1 MTMPN
6 SAIQTTRCGL
16 VRVRA
21 VRAMPPAIWRVLV
34 LVLLAV
40 VGCAVLLGSLSFRI
54 NDLSASERQRMMRG
68 AFAREGATLLPMI
81 LDYTHWDDAV
91 RNLYGTVDPDWAV
104 SNIGGAYTNF
114 IVDREG
120 RTLYGAEPSRRRVTM
135 EAAADAVRVAMLAR
149 LPRTPAAA
157 LKAPPFWIAGLYKG
171 TPAIFAAS
179 PIVPGT
185 ERQAMPDDVHYGII
199 VKPIDTAMLRHWS
212 AAYSVSNV
220 HWAWTGHDA
229 ENELAVRD
237 PAGRTIGYVAWDPIQ
252 PGFAAI
258 KDLLPVVLV
267 CLAAFLLIA
276 GLLARQIIRSDEQ
289 LRERTAAALG
299 AATKEL
305 AARRDA
311 DQMRVAAE
319 EALTQAEAA
328 RLHAERMTVQQREDE
343 RRHRHQLQTASYEM
357 AAQLQESIGA
367 LTSTLLLRADELE
380 QSAQRTLTAVSVQKE
395 QARAARR
402 TSEMAMEA
410 MASIGEQVI
419 GVLETSTLIQQAAHN
434 TRAASARADGE
445 ARFAADASTALQ
457 NNVRSIGAA
466 SDLIGDIARRTN
478 LLALNAT
485 IEAARAGESGRG
497 FAVVAN
503 EVKSL
508 AIESG
513 QRASD
518 ILRKIGE
525 VEIAATH
532 STSLAATLHAMLQ
545 DVTQAAARNAV
556 TADQQRLTAS
566 SILETSKAVG
576 EEARAAFSAV
586 NEIVQGLNLV
596 TANATGTQQVG
607 TAIRNETVALRAE
620 LDRVILHLRAV

>member
-1 MTMPN
+1 MTMSN
-6 SAIQTTRCGL
+6 SASQTRRRGFA
-16 VRVRA
+16 RARA
-21 VRAMPPAIWRVLV
+21 VRAGTPAIWRVLV

-40 VGCAVLLGSLSFRI
+40 VGCAGLLASLSFRI
-54 NDLSASERQRMMRG
+54 NDLSAFERQRMMRG

-91 RNLYGTVDPDWAV
+91 RNLYGTVDPDWAF

-120 RTLYGAEPSRRRVTM
+120 RTLYGATPSRQRVRM
-135 EAAADAVRVAMLAR
+135 EALANPVRIAMLRR
-149 LPRTPAAA
+149 LPKTPRAA
-157 LKAPPFWIAGLYKG
+157 LKARPFWVAGLYQGK
-171 TPAIFAAS
+171 PAIFAAS

-185 ERQAMPDDVHYGII
+185 ERQPMPDDVHYGII
-199 VKPIDTAMLRHWS
+199 VKPIDTAMLQHWS

-220 HWAWTGHDA
+220 HWSWTGRDA

-237 PAGRTIGYVAWDPIQ
+237 PAGRTIGYVAWAPIQ

-258 KDLLPVVLV
+258 NDLLPVVLV
-267 CLAAFLLIA
+267 CVAAFLLIA
-276 GLLARQIIRSDEQ
+276 GLLARQILRSDEQ
-289 LRERTAAALG
+289 LRDRTAAALG
-299 AATKEL
+299 AATKEA
-305 AARRDA
+305 AARQEA

-319 EALTQAEAA
+319 DALTQAEAA
-328 RLHAERMTVQQREDE
+328 RRHAEWMTVQQRDDE
-343 RRHRHQLQTASYEM
+343 RRHRQQLQAASHEM
-357 AAQLQESIGA
+357 AARLQESIGT

-395 QARAARR
+395 QARAARG

-410 MASIGEQVI
+410 MASIGEQVS
-419 GVLETSTLIQQAAHN
+419 GVLETATLIQQAAHD
-434 TRAASARADGE
+434 TSVASARADGE
-445 ARFAADASTALQ
+445 ARSAADASTALQ
-457 NNVRSIGAA
+457 NNVRLIGAA
-466 SDLIGDIARRTN
+466 SDLIGEIARRTN

-513 QRASD
+513 QRAGD

-532 STSLAATLHAMLQ
+532 STSLAATLHTMLQ
-545 DVTQAAARNAV
+545 DVTQAAAKNAV
-556 TADQQRLTAS
+556 TADQQRRTAA

-576 EEARAAFSAV
+576 DEARAAFSAV

-620 LDRVILHLRAV
+620 LDRVILHLRTV

>member
-1 MTMPN
+1 MTMSN
-6 SAIQTTRCGL
+6 SETKATSEDRAQARSARAI
-16 VRVRA
+16 
-21 VRAMPPAIWRVLV
+21 PPAIWRVLV

-40 VGCAVLLGSLSFRI
+40 IGCAVLLASLSLRI

-91 RNLYGTVDPDWAV
+91 RNLYGTVDPDWAR

-120 RTLYGAEPSRRRVTM
+120 RTLYGAEPSRRQVKM
-135 EAAADAVRVAMLAR
+135 ETVAEPVRVAMLAR
-149 LPRTPAAA
+149 LPKTPLAA
-157 LKAPPFWIAGLYKG
+157 LKFRPFWVAGLYQGK
-171 TPAIFAAS
+171 PAIFAAS

-220 HWAWTGHDA
+220 HWAWTGRDA

-237 PAGRTIGYVAWDPIQ
+237 AAGRTIGYVAWDPIR

-258 KDLLPVVLV
+258 TDLLPVVLA
-267 CLAAFLLIA
+267 CTAAFLLIA
-276 GLLARQIIRSDEQ
+276 GLLARQILRSEEQ
-289 LRERTAAALG
+289 LEERTAAALG

-311 DQMRVAAE
+311 EQMRAE
-319 EALTQAEAA
+319 AEAALTQAEAA
-328 RLHAERMTVQQREDE
+328 RRQAERMTVQQREDE
-343 RRHRHQLQTASYEM
+343 RRHRYQLQTASHEV
-357 AAQLQESIGA
+357 AVRLQDSIGV
-367 LTSTLLLRADELE
+367 LTSTLLQRADELE
-380 QSAQRTLTAVSVQKE
+380 RSAQRTLAAVSAQKE
-395 QARAARR
+395 QAQAARG

-410 MASIGEQVI
+410 MSSIGERV
-419 GVLETSTLIQQAAHN
+419 GEVLKTSTLIQTAAHD
-434 TRAASARADGE
+434 TSAASARADAE
-445 ARFAADASTALQ
+445 ARSAADASSVLQ

-466 SDLIGDIARRTN
+466 SDLIGEIARRTN

-525 VEIAATH
+525 VEVAATH
-532 STSLAATLHAMLQ
+532 STSLAATLHALLQ
-545 DVTQAAARNAV
+545 DVTQAAATNAV
-556 TADQQRLTAS
+556 TADQQRITAA
-566 SILETSKAVG
+566 SILDTSKAVG

-586 NEIVQGLNLV
+586 NEIVRGLDLV
-596 TANATGTQQVG
+596 SENASGTQQVG
-607 TAIRNETVALRAE
+607 TAIRREAVALRAE